1 MWEKQSQRPSIQR
14 ELKGLIA
21 QQVHEEIL
29 YCEVLGKALGKGDTV
44 IRRQLASDRLWP
56 FREAHQ
62 ALASVCYRENT
73 SVASGP
79 VRLYAFVM

>member
-56 FREAHQ
+56 FREAHERFF
-62 ALASVCYRENT
+62 SVCYWEI
-73 SVASGP
+73 ASAAIYP
-79 VRLYAFVM
+79 TACVCNVF